1 VRDGQTQIPTAI
13 FTYRIN
19 HNYGIMASMKTTV
32 EIADPLLRD
41 AKEYAARQ
49 GIPLRQ
55 VVERGL
61 QLVLTGSPPP
71 GRRFRLR
78 TITTKGKG
86 LACSDDWNTIR
97 SLIYE
102 GHGG

>member
-1 VRDGQTQIPTAI
+1 
-13 FTYRIN
+13 
-19 HNYGIMASMKTTV
+19 MKTTV
-32 EIADPLLRD
+32 EIPDTLLRD

-61 QLVLTGSPPP
+61 QMVLKGSPPP
-71 GRRFRLR
+71 GRRFRLG
-78 TITTKGKG
+78 TVTTKGEG
-86 LACSDDWNTIR
+86 LACDDDWNTIR

>member
-1 VRDGQTQIPTAI
+1 
-13 FTYRIN
+13 
-19 HNYGIMASMKTTV
+19 MKTTV
-32 EIADPLLRD
+32 EIPDSLLRD

-55 VVERGL
+55 VVARGL
-61 QLVLTGSPPP
+61 QMVLTGSHPV

-78 TITTKGKG
+78 TITTRGEG
-86 LACSDDWNTIR
+86 LDCGEDWNTVR

>member
-1 VRDGQTQIPTAI
+1 
-13 FTYRIN
+13 
-19 HNYGIMASMKTTV
+19 MKTTV
-32 EIADPLLRD
+32 EIPDTLFRD

-61 QLVLTGSPPP
+61 QMVLTGSHPP

-78 TITTKGKG
+78 TITTKGEG
-86 LACSDDWNTIR
+86 LACHDDWNTIR
-97 SLIYE
+97 SLICK